1 MKTVTVLVF
10 SDRFRPFS
18 PLIITVHRGFSEED
32 TQTHFQMQ
40 SITDDAEV
48 NAVLNVLAGESSRS
62 ARVQSANAILEC
74 LCDGEK
80 RICSPSSACR
90 KWTHRV
96 NSPAMSTETKSRKRK
111 LRRSSGLELEADSI
125 APDLGDNTAN
135 TDLEDDVDSCGGAR
149 VSRYVSEVED
159 EEDVPSLVHRNRPS
173 KASYDVPN
181 QALSGLI
188 SL

>member
-1 MKTVTVLVF
+1 
-10 SDRFRPFS
+10 
-18 PLIITVHRGFSEED
+18 
-32 TQTHFQMQ
+32 MQ
-40 SITDDAEV
+40 SVTDDVEV

-62 ARVQSANAILEC
+62 ARVQSADDVLEC

-90 KWTHRV
+90 KRTRRV

-111 LRRSSGLELEADSI
+111 LRRSSGLDLEADSI
-125 APDLGDNTAN
+125 APDLGDNTVN
-135 TDLEDDVDSCGGAR
+135 TNLEDDVDSCGGAR